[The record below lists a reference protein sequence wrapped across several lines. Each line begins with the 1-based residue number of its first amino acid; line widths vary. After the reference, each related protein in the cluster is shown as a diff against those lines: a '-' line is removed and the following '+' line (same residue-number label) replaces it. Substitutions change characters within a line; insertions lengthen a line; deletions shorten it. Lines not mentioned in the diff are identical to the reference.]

1 MAKKVN
7 SKWVVEIEMM
17 KCAASTSAGKAAQQS
32 IYRVP
37 EWLKN
42 SNNMKAYQPQVM
54 ALGPFHHGAPNLMP
68 MEEHKDRAVVRRLT
82 KRGKSGQAYIDAIY
96 GVAEQLLAAYGKDL
110 RKEWHAA
117 NNRQSFVE
125 MMVRD
130 GCFLLELISLGLR
143 PQSPDGGDGDL
154 FFNAHNYMYMRGA
167 IISDVLAMENQLPL
181 LLLQT
186 LLRVDYGTT
195 ANALTDGDEGVEDQ
209 TDENINLRMLRFLGR
224 QWRPE
229 WVRPLGLHP
238 LHLYHSS
245 LTYGGPGEPAGQGSM
260 EEIMP
265 SAVEIHEAGVQFHK
279 SETDSLLDV
288 HFKRGGMLSMPAL
301 MVDDTFEGIFLNLLA
316 FEHQHAPAAGNAVTA
331 YVFFMDNIIDTAEDV
346 SLLKARGIFNNYLG
360 SDDAL
365 AKLINDTLSK
375 GVVMSPFSVINK
387 VQREVKNHCRKP
399 WNKWRANFMHTY
411 LRNPWVFISLVAA
424 SILLLATVLQ
434 TGYTVAAFY
443 QASATQSP
451 DIN

>member
-1 MAKKVN
+1 
-7 SKWVVEIEMM
+7 MM
-17 KCAASTSAGKAAQQS
+17 KCAPSTSAGKAAQQS

-37 EWLKN
+37 EWAKN
-42 SNNMKAYQPQVM
+42 TNNTKAYQPQVM
-54 ALGPFHHGAPNLMP
+54 ALGPFHHGAPNLVP
-68 MEEHKDRAVVRRLT
+68 MEEHKVRAVVRRLT
-82 KRGKSGQAYIDAIY
+82 KSRKTAQAYKDAIN
-96 GVAEQLLAAYGKDL
+96 GVAERLLAAYGKDP
-110 RKEWHAA
+110 RKEWPAA
-117 NNRQSFVE
+117 NNRKSFVE

-130 GCFLLELISLGLR
+130 GCFLLELISLGLT
-143 PQSPDGGDGDL
+143 PPPDDDGGDL

-167 IISDVLAMENQLPL
+167 IISDVLAMENQLPM

-195 ANALTDGDEGVEDQ
+195 PNAHTDGDVGVEDQ
-209 TDENINLRMLRFLGR
+209 TDEKINLRMLRFLGR

-245 LTYGGPGEPAGQGSM
+245 LTYGGPGEPEGQGSM

-265 SAVEIHEAGVQFHK
+265 SAVEIHEAGVHFHK

-288 HFKRGGMLSMPAL
+288 HFKHGGMLSMPAL

-316 FEHQHAPAAGNAVTA
+316 FEHLHAPAGNTVTA

-346 SLLKARGIFNNYLG
+346 SLLKAKGIFNNYLG

-375 GVVMSPFSVINK
+375 GVVMSPCSVINK
-387 VQREVKNHCRKP
+387 VQHEVKKHCKKP

-443 QASATQSP
+443 QASATRSP